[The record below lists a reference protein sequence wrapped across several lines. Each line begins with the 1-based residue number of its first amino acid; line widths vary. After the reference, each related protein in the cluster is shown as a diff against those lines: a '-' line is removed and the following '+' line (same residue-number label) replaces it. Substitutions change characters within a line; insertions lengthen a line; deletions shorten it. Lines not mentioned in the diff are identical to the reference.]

1 MEIGVD
7 WRGSWSWSLNLDFL
21 LPLQAFSN
29 ALLLLLISTL
39 KALFEWFE
47 LGENPLPLC
56 LWQGM
61 AFYSLPKRHF
71 FHWAF
76 IGPSSGLC
84 LRIWKSRRYP
94 RQVWRHPRRVWH
106 HPRQVWWG
114 SRAESQNSVISLISP
129 DFARFLQS
137 KNQNTTVPHSMDI
150 QCKKNSLVVQN
161 MCFWCRNRSK

>member
-1 MEIGVD
+1 MDAIREDLSILT
-7 WRGSWSWSLNLDFL
+7 SCFLSKPSPMLFSFSWSLLSKLSLSGLNLGGI
-21 LPLQAFSN
+21 PLS
-29 ALLLLLISTL
+29 
-39 KALFEWFE
+39 
-47 LGENPLPLC
+47 LC

-84 LRIWKSRRYP
+84 LRIWKSRRYQ
-94 RQVWRHPRRVWH
+94 RQVWRYPRRVWR

-150 QCKKNSLVVQN
+150 QCKKNSFVVQN